1 MKRRRERFLKG
12 FTNTTAVVVFCSLII
27 GCGYQFR
34 PAGSPLNGELES
46 IAIPPFSSSSSYA
59 GVEQDFAAIVR
70 QEFISHSRVRI
81 ENETRARAV
90 LRGDLHSITTEPLTY
105 TVTRET
111 IHGFVSTDEVTQSR
125 IIRVSLTV
133 TVTDRVTGETI
144 WQDAHLTEKA
154 IFQVSLDPLV
164 TQYNQRLALNS
175 IAREVAKRIFS
186 RTMDRF

>member
-1 MKRRRERFLKG
+1 
-12 FTNTTAVVVFCSLII
+12 
-27 GCGYQFR
+27 
-34 PAGSPLNGELES
+34 
-46 IAIPPFSSSSSYA
+46 
-59 GVEQDFAAIVR
+59 
-70 QEFISHSRVRI
+70 
-81 ENETRARAV
+81 
-90 LRGDLHSITTEPLTY
+90 
-105 TVTRET
+105 
-111 IHGFVSTDEVTQSR
+111 VSTDEVTQSR

-164 TQYNQRLALNS
+164 TQHNQRLALNS